1 MSKHVHI
8 TLNLPEIVAPCPSN
22 FKLMQMRLQP
32 ATAHWLHFIE
42 KRRLEVLVSY
52 PPNVSYCK
60 PAKIGACIRDSICG
74 LERKLFCD
82 KAETKAV
89 RNPDKCCMDMVAR
102 AQSETSP
109 ATEDSPLLVYGHTD
123 GLVPWDLHQIRQSP
137 RGRSNNSRAGH
148 RTKEL
153 KVADDLWTF
162 SESGQAAEV
171 SERSLV
177 TKYVELCIDARL
189 CCDVEKCNVLVDTI
203 MAAHGAKEFLVH
215 RILAARKERAAGI
228 EPAVIQP
235 EVPAAM
241 APAAMAPAAMA
252 PAAMAPAAMAPAV
265 LPEIQPFPEDIPEIQ
280 PSPEDLSEIQ
290 QFPEDIPEIQPFPED
305 LPEIQP
311 SPEDLPE
318 IQPFP
323 EDIPE
328 IQPFPEDLPE
338 IQPSPE
344 DLPEIQPFPEDI
356 PEIQPFPED
365 LPEIQPSPEDLPEIQ
380 PFPAHLPEIQLF
392 PEDIPDILDIMGN
405 LLTLPQVA
413 FKPQPEPY
421 IMRDPHL
428 NDDLHEYVRSLRKTG
443 KTGKTG
449 CAKKDV
455 DSSDD
460 DWEDDCD
467 KPPAVSCAAM
477 RLPTSQQQLL
487 RKIFADR

>member
-241 APAAMAPAAMA
+241 APAAMAPA
-252 PAAMAPAAMAPAV
+252 V

-311 SPEDLPE
+311 
-318 IQPFP
+318 F
-323 EDIPE
+323 
-328 IQPFPEDLPE
+328 
-338 IQPSPE
+338 PE